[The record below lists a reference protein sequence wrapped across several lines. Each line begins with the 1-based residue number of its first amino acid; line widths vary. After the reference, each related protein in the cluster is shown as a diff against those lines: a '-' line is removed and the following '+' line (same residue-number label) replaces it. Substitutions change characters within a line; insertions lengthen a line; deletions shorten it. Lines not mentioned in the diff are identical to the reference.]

1 MTIVAQRGPKL
12 WFSEVYAGLSGS
24 FSRYAETAID
34 LRKLP
39 LSCGFADLSVLLQ
52 NTLRQSSSIFPL
64 VRITAGRCACFL

>member
-12 WFSEVYAGLSGS
+12 GFSEVSAGLSGS

-34 LRKLP
+34 LRKRP

-52 NTLRQSSSIFPL
+52 NTLRQCVIIL
-64 VRITAGRCACFL
+64 LLIRKAAGRCACFL